1 MSHYLSG
8 IPLIKKRIE
17 IQLSEY
23 EAAIV
28 DAVKW
33 HQAWKSRQAAA
44 GSVIQVEDNESQR
57 ARAK

>member
-23 EAAIV
+23 EAAID
-28 DAVKW
+28 DAVEW
-33 HQAWKSRQAAA
+33 YRGWKARQAAA
-44 GSVIQVEDNESQR
+44 ETTLNLTQKR
-57 ARAK
+57 TRWR